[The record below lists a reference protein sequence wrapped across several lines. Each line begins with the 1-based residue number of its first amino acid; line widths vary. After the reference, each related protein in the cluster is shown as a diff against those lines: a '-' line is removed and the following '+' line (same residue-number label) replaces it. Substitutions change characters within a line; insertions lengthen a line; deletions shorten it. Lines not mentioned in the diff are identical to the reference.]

1 MAGQS
6 KVGGIAAMVTVVGYV
21 VSTAVLLWGTVT
33 ADGND
38 SNDLAIV
45 VVTWWVGVALGTI
58 AATVAVYSALRR
70 SGGFGGGLSKAAIV
84 VAVLAAL
91 ASAVL
96 AWAFSIWGLL
106 LSLAM
111 LLLALHLRKSG
122 LGVAGTPSV
131 WDWVIPV
138 AFPLGA
144 ATTLAL
150 YATVV
155 EEIGEDLE
163 WGYTSG
169 FAIGTLL
176 TAVTMVQVGRWL
188 RSPVE
193 AVKVAE
199 TT

>member
-21 VSTAVLLWGTVT
+21 ASTGALLWGTAIT
-33 ADGND
+33 DGNG
-38 SNDLAIV
+38 SGNDPVIV
-45 VVTWWVGVALGTI
+45 VVTWWVGGTLGTVAAAVALY
-58 AATVAVYSALRR
+58 AALWR
-70 SGGFGGGLSKAAIV
+70 SGGFGGGLAKAAIV

-91 ASAVL
+91 ASTL
-96 AWAFSIWGLL
+96 LWAFFIWGLL

-122 LGVAGTPSV
+122 LGVTGTPSV

-155 EEIGEDLE
+155 EETDDLE

-176 TAVTMVQVGRWL
+176 TAVAMVQLGRWL

-193 AVKVAE
+193 VVEVAA
-199 TT
+199 TA

>member
-21 VSTAVLLWGTVT
+21 VSTGVLLWGTVT

-45 VVTWWVGVALGTI
+45 VITWWVGVTLGTI
-58 AATVAVYSALRR
+58 AAAVAVYAALRR
-70 SGGFGGGLSKAAIV
+70 TGGFGSGLAKAAIV
-84 VAVLAAL
+84 IAALAAL
-91 ASAVL
+91 ASGM
-96 AWAFSIWGLL
+96 AWAFFIWGLL

-155 EEIGEDLE
+155 EEIEDDLE

-176 TAVTMVQVGRWL
+176 TAVAMVQVGRWL